1 MTRMDGKLSTKE
13 WKEELVRLV
22 TAGHTIKSALAIV
35 GKHENT
41 YLYQRD
47 NDPEFLQAVE
57 NAKIISARAEG
68 KADKVEVPD
77 FPEFSEKYL
86 HQKMFTHQLQ
96 WFDVIEGRE
105 PRDLHPSCTYIK
117 AERNKRIVVNV
128 PPNHAKST
136 TITVN
141 YVIWRIIKNPSV
153 KIIIV
158 SKTETMAKKFLLQI
172 KERLISNQYSEMQRD
187 FAPKG
192 GWKEGSASWTAN
204 MFYVNGRNVEAK
216 DPTVWSIG
224 IGSQIYG
231 ARADLVVVDDAI
243 DGTNAN
249 RYPDQIE
256 WLNGEVATRLTPNG
270 KLFVVGTR
278 IAAKDMYGELINPDN
293 YSGTKQVWNYFRQ
306 PAVLE
311 FADDPKDWVTLW
323 PYSDNAFDVE
333 DEPNEDGMFVRWDG
347 TRLDEY
353 RSSMTISHWSRMY
366 QQEQLSDDSI
376 FKYET
381 VKATCQ
387 GRVAGIIPNNSI
399 AGREEGMNGLYVIG
413 GVDPAAAGFT
423 AMVIYGVEIATGQRY
438 VIDVWNHAKTLPD
451 EMRNKIKEF
460 TERYGVREWRIEE
473 NGFQKFLTND
483 TDLNFWLSNKGVV
496 LTPHV
501 TNRNKHD
508 QNFGVMAMAS
518 LFDNMLIH
526 LPNDSTDN
534 IRSMIDQ
541 LVIWEP
547 HIGVKTK
554 DKSDIVMALWF
565 CELRALELVNKQATN
580 TLFHNTSFTTR
591 GDKRNRFVVQAEDFA
606 DGQISYTSNWLK

>member
-13 WKEELVRLV
+13 WKEEVVKLVSN
-22 TAGHTIKSALAIV
+22 GHTIKSALAIV

-47 NDPEFLQAVE
+47 NDPEFVTAIE
-57 NAKIISARAEG
+57 NARIISARAEG
-68 KADKVEVPD
+68 KAEKVEVPD

-86 HQKMFTHQLQ
+86 YQKMFKHQLQ

-117 AERNKRIVVNV
+117 GITNKRIVVNT

-141 YVIWRIIKNPSV
+141 YVLWRILKNPSIKV
-153 KIIIV
+153 IIV
-158 SKTETMAKKFLLQI
+158 SKTEKMAKKFLLQI
-172 KERLISNQYSEMQRD
+172 KERLISNQYEEMQRD

-192 GWKEGSASWTAN
+192 GWKEGSASWSATQ
-204 MFYVNGRNVEAK
+204 FYVNGRSVEQK
-216 DPTVWSIG
+216 DPTVWALG

-231 ARADLVVVDDAI
+231 ARADLVIVDDAI
-243 DGTNAN
+243 DGDNAN
-249 RYPDQIE
+249 KYLDQIE

-278 IAAKDMYGELINPDN
+278 IASKDMYGELINADN
-293 YSGTKQVWNYFRQ
+293 YSGTKQIWNYFRQ

-311 FADDPKDWVTLW
+311 FADDPENWNTLW
-323 PYSDNAFDVE
+323 PYADNPFDADE
-333 DEPNEDGMFVRWDG
+333 EPNEDGLYKRWDG
-347 TRLDEY
+347 VRLEEY
-353 RSSMTISHWSRMY
+353 RSSMSVNLWSRMY
-366 QQEQLSDDSI
+366 QQEQLSEDSI
-376 FKYET
+376 FKYES

-387 GRVAGIIPNNSI
+387 GRTAGIIPDNDIS
-399 AGREEGMNGLYVIG
+399 GRQGGMKGLYVIG

-423 AMVIYGVEIATGQRY
+423 AMVIYGLELSTGKRY
-438 VIDVWNHAKTLPD
+438 VIDVWNNAKTLPD
-451 EMRNKIKEF
+451 VLRNKIKEF
-460 TERYGVREWRIEE
+460 SERYGVREWRIEE

-483 TDLNFWLSNKGVV
+483 TDLNTWLANKGII

-508 QNFGVMAMAS
+508 NNFGVMAMAT
-518 LFDNMLIH
+518 LFDNHLIH
-526 LPNDSTDN
+526 LPSDHTEN

-547 HIGVKTK
+547 HIGVKTR

-565 CELRALELVNKQATN
+565 CELRALELVNKEVTKEM
-580 TLFHNTSFTTR
+580 FRTSQFTTR
-591 GDKRNRFVVQAEDFA
+591 GDKRSRMIVSSEDFA
-606 DGQISYTSNWLK
+606 DGQIQFTNTWVR